1 MHLRVLHRLSTPLS
15 FNNVSCIKG
24 NSILQNAGTFH
35 VQRSKNKVNLQKQ
48 YFHCTK
54 CKVYADN
61 VCRNCLFC
69 NVFRVCFGR
78 PHKKPHEF
86 LFGKQSKFLCLT
98 RGCVLTFSRKKRIIN
113 TKRRRFVFLK
123 QQ

>member
-1 MHLRVLHRLSTPLS
+1 MQTKYEVIARFAMCLE
-15 FNNVSCIKG
+15 FVSED
-24 NSILQNAGTFH
+24 
-35 VQRSKNKVNLQKQ
+35 R
-48 YFHCTK
+48 
-54 CKVYADN
+54 
-61 VCRNCLFC
+61 R
-69 NVFRVCFGR
+69 
-78 PHKKPHEF
+78 KKTHEF